1 MIRRLCMLSLMVVV
15 FLYVLW
21 NFYKEA
27 LSYNPLSGIPEEI
40 RTANK
45 DTTSTTSIPL
55 LEFKTGWSKGILEK
69 NLFSPSRT
77 YIEPK
82 PISEF
87 TLPPP
92 KRPELVLKGII
103 LDMFGDY
110 IAYIEK
116 DKAKAIPVRKGDSIE
131 DVEVID
137 VTDRKTILK
146 WNEEIIELKMDK
158 IKTISK
164 PR

>member
-1 MIRRLCMLSLMVVV
+1 MIRKLCMLSLMVVL
-15 FLYVLW
+15 FIYVSW
-21 NFYKEA
+21 DFYKEA
-27 LSYNPLSGIPEEI
+27 LSYNPMSGIPEKA
-40 RTANK
+40 RTVDKNIV
-45 DTTSTTSIPL
+45 SISP
-55 LEFKTGWSKGILEK
+55 LEFKTGWSKDILGK

-82 PISEF
+82 PISIP
-87 TLPPP
+87 LPPP

-103 LDMFGDY
+103 LNMFGDY
-110 IAYIEK
+110 VAYIEK
-116 DKAKAIPVRKGDSIE
+116 DRAKAIPVRKGDSIE

-137 VTDRKTILK
+137 VTDRKAILK
-146 WNEEIIELKMDK
+146 WNEETIELKMDK

>member
-1 MIRRLCMLSLMVVV
+1 MIRRLCMLSLMVVL
-15 FLYVLW
+15 FIYVSW

-27 LSYNPLSGIPEEI
+27 LSYNPLSGIPE
-40 RTANK
+40 RTRTTDK
-45 DTTSTTSIPL
+45 DTVSIAL
-55 LEFKTGWSKGILEK
+55 LEFKTGWSKDILEK

-87 TLPPP
+87 TIPLPPP

-116 DKAKAIPVRKGDSIE
+116 DRAKAIPVRKGDSIE

-146 WNEEIIELKMDK
+146 WNGEIIELKMDK
-158 IKTISK
+158 IKTISR

>member
-1 MIRRLCMLSLMVVV
+1 MLSLMVMI
-15 FLYVLW
+15 FLYVSW

-27 LSYNPLSGIPEEI
+27 LSYNPLSGIPEKT
-40 RTANK
+40 RTTDK
-45 DTTSTTSIPL
+45 DTTSISL

-77 YIEPK
+77 YIKPK

-87 TLPPP
+87 TIPPPP

-103 LDMFGDY
+103 LDMFGEY
-110 IAYIEK
+110 VAYIEK
-116 DKAKAIPVRKGDSIE
+116 DRAKAIPVRKGDSIE
-131 DVEVID
+131 DVEVIE

-146 WNEEIIELKMDK
+146 WNEETIELKMDK